1 MLVRCYTED
10 ELPLMPS
17 LTTLTHR
24 VGKVENGLSQT
35 GFDWFPGY
43 FPVWLLTSKL
53 GYGQDLSTPSC
64 FLPVLPFDLK
74 MGLGEK
80 GSPFYLCQRN
90 LGSLKP
96 IYTTACVNP
105 TSAPTRIC
113 FCLLLFV
120 CWFVFKCFYPLSKSK
135 DL

>member
-1 MLVRCYTED
+1 MGGRFVSRVSEKRFLSLPSLCACVLVRCYTED

-17 LTTLTHR
+17 LMTLTHR
-24 VGKVENGLSQT
+24 GGKAENGLSQT

-80 GSPFYLCQRN
+80 GSPFYLC
-90 LGSLKP
+90 
-96 IYTTACVNP
+96 
-105 TSAPTRIC
+105 
-113 FCLLLFV
+113 
-120 CWFVFKCFYPLSKSK
+120 
-135 DL
+135 